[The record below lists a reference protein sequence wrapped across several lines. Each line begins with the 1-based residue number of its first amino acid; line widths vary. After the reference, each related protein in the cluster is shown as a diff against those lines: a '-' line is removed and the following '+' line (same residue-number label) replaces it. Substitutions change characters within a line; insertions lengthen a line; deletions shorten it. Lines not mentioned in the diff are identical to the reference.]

1 MENNNITH
9 KNPMHLNVKYQQWKY
24 PINVI
29 CTTFPCVGF
38 VGLKWEIVYFLY
50 QLPFMGFCK
59 ISLWLKGV
67 TLKKPHLQ
75 GYSEQINMVFG
86 AGVHIWL
93 ILG

>member
-1 MENNNITH
+1 
-9 KNPMHLNVKYQQWKY
+9 MHLNVKYQQWKY

-59 ISLWLKGV
+59 ISL
-67 TLKKPHLQ
+67 
-75 GYSEQINMVFG
+75 
-86 AGVHIWL
+86 
-93 ILG
+93 